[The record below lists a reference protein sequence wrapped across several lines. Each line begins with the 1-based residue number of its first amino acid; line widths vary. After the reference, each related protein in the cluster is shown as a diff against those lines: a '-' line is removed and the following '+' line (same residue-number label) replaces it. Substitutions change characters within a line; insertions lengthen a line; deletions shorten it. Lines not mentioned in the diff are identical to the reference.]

1 MSLALLDMSR
11 KDIFGGGEGSLGV
24 PRLGFG
30 GRALGARGVSEDRG
44 ARERR
49 LRIYYSCLLSGD
61 VFIKHLTVAAF

>member
-30 GRALGARGVSEDRG
+30 VRALGARGGSGIRG
-44 ARERR
+44 GKGEKVYD
-49 LRIYYSCLLSGD
+49 LFFLSLQWGC
-61 VFIKHLTVAAF
+61 VN